1 MSFGT
6 LYTRPFNPRTPAIL
20 AVAKSYGLDLAT
32 KTVVSAEDA
41 SDEYLDLN
49 PLGKVPTLVGANG
62 FVVSECIAVALY
74 VTSQKEDTTLLGNSR
89 EDSASI
95 VRWMSFANMEIL
107 LHLGGWFN
115 PIIGRRPFVQSE
127 VDESMKQTNKRMDIL
142 EKHLEGRVYLVGDRL
157 SLADLFVTGVVAG
170 GFMFFFDQAW
180 RESHPNV
187 TRWFLNVYEQP
198 IYAEVAGKAI
208 LAEKARPNAP
218 PRTRQ
223 TDDAPRPAA
232 RETNRSVDVSA

>member
-1 MSFGT
+1 M
-6 LYTRPFNPRTPAIL
+6 A
-20 AVAKSYGLDLAT
+20 
-32 KTVVSAEDA
+32 
-41 SDEYLDLN
+41 
-49 PLGKVPTLVGANG
+49 
-62 FVVSECIAVALY
+62 
-74 VTSQKEDTTLLGNSR
+74 SQKEDTTLLGDSK
-89 EDSASI
+89 EDYASI

-115 PIIGRRPFVQSE
+115 PIIGRRPFVQAE
-127 VDESMKQTNKRMDIL
+127 VDESMKQTNKRIDIL
-142 EKHLEGRVYLVGDRL
+142 DKHLEGRSYLVGDRL
-157 SLADLFVTGVVAG
+157 SLADMFVVGVVAG

-218 PRTRQ
+218 PRPRQ
-223 TDDAPRPAA
+223 DEEAPRPTAQ
-232 RETNRSVDVSA
+232 EMNRPVDVSA

>member
-1 MSFGT
+1 MLISET
-6 LYTRPFNPRTPAIL
+6 QFNPRTPAIL

-32 KTVVSAEDA
+32 KTIVSAEDA

-49 PLGKVPTLVGANG
+49 PLGKIPTLVAANG

-74 VTSQKEDTTLLGNSR
+74 VASQKDDSTLLGDSK
-89 EDSASI
+89 EDYASI
-95 VRWMSFANMEIL
+95 VRWISFANMEIL

-115 PIIGRRPFVQSE
+115 PIIGRRPFVQAE

-142 EKHLEGRVYLVGDRL
+142 EKHLEGRTYLVGDRL
-157 SLADLFVTGVVAG
+157 SLADMFVTGVVAG

-198 IYAEVAGKAI
+198 IYAGVAGKAI
-208 LAEKARPNAP
+208 LVEKARPNAP
-218 PRTRQ
+218 PRPRQ
-223 TDDAPRPAA
+223 AEEAPRSAA
-232 RETNRSVDVSA
+232 QETNRSIGVSA

>member
-1 MSFGT
+1 MPFGT

-20 AVAKSYGLDLAT
+20 AVAKSYGLDLET
-32 KTVVSAEDA
+32 KTIISAEDA
-41 SDEYLDLN
+41 SEDYLDLN
-49 PLGKVPTLVGANG
+49 PLGKIPTFVGANG

-74 VTSQKEDTTLLGNSR
+74 VASQKEDTTLLGDSK
-89 EDSASI
+89 EDYASI

-127 VDESMKQTNKRMDIL
+127 VDESDRQTNKRMDIL
-142 EKHLEGRVYLVGDRL
+142 EKHLEGRVYLVGNRL
-157 SLADLFVTGVVAG
+157 SLADMFVTGVVAG

-187 TRWFLNVYEQP
+187 TRWFLDVYEQP
-198 IYAEVAGKAI
+198 IYADIAGKAI
-208 LAEKARPNAP
+208 LAEKAMPNAP
-218 PRTRQ
+218 PRPRQ
-223 TDDAPRPAA
+223 ADEVSRPAA
-232 RETNRSVDVSA
+232 QETGRSVDVSA